1 LNIFA
6 IVLVAEKVTVVSS
19 VSMHQLETSET
30 VEISKN
36 ICGNDRLNFL
46 LWKNATKI
54 LGKILTIPRLLA
66 L

>member
-1 LNIFA
+1 VIPFVDIIIPIVDVAYLNIFA

-46 LWKNATKI
+46 L
-54 LGKILTIPRLLA
+54 
-66 L
+66 